1 MAPMALWG
9 QDKPAQKRHGTG
21 GEGWLRSPDGYKV
34 VRIVS
39 AGETLHA
46 KWVTVTDADVINGS
60 MQVRHNRR
68 MLRYNA
74 EKLWKN
80 LIWQGWRQV
89 PPQW

>member
-9 QDKPAQKRHGTG
+9 QDKPALKRQGTI
-21 GEGWLRSPDGYKV
+21 GEGWLRAPDGYKV

-46 KWVTVTDADVINGS
+46 KWVTVTDVDVVNGA
-60 MQVRHNRR
+60 MQIRHNRR

-80 LIWQGWRQV
+80 LIWQGWERV
-89 PPQW
+89 SPQW